1 MARRLR
7 LPLVLG
13 LLLGPWLL
21 IATACSIEYVPDAQ
35 GTPRPLLR
43 LPATPVSATT
53 QSAPLAAATAPA
65 GPTAA
70 APAST
75 PDLAPATPAPLSTP
89 ALRRLTEPGC
99 CSGVWWS
106 ADGSQVLYVDRPDE
120 GPAAIWGVDA
130 ATGVQEP
137 YSTVVGVLQHDDRF
151 AIVPILW
158 SAQSVTLHDRE
169 TGESWGLFGV
179 GSLPFVSPDGMR
191 IAYDGRVA
199 QEPLYANIRYAPIVV
214 ADLDGGNP
222 RSLVTIYGG
231 GIVGWFPDGSR
242 LLILGS
248 ETFGEERTSLWT
260 VNVTTGAT
268 AKVGDAAQLRDASIS
283 PDGAWV
289 AFLALFEK
297 DPALNTTWATN
308 VHSGEKRRLDFVGG
322 YEWVKS
328 EPATLVYVPVR
339 NAPDE
344 GFAVY
349 RLDVAAGE
357 RTRLVDPAQTP
368 LFIANG
374 DWALAPDGK
383 RFAFVSHEDYAIW
396 LLDMAP

>member
-53 QSAPLAAATAPA
+53 QSAPPAAATAPA
-65 GPTAA
+65 GPAVA
-70 APAST
+70 APSPT
-75 PDLAPATPAPLSTP
+75 PDLAPATPPPLPTLV
-89 ALRRLTEPGC
+89 LRRLTEPGC

-106 ADGSQVLYVDRPDE
+106 ADGSRVLYVDRPGED
-120 GPAAIWGVDA
+120 PAAIWGVDA
-130 ATGVQEP
+130 ATGIQEL
-137 YSTVVGVLQHDDRF
+137 YSTVVGVLQRDDRF
-151 AIVPILW
+151 AIAPILW
-158 SAQSVTLHDRE
+158 AERSVTLHDRE
-169 TGESWGLFGV
+169 TGESWGLFGI

-199 QEPLYANIRYAPIVV
+199 QEPLYANTRYAPIVV

-248 ETFGEERTSLWT
+248 ESYGEERTSLWT
-260 VNVTTGAT
+260 VNVTTGGT
-268 AKVGDAAQLRDASIS
+268 AKLADAAQLRDASIS

-328 EPATLVYVPVR
+328 EPATLVYVPMR
-339 NAPDE
+339 DAPDE

-357 RTRLVDPAQTP
+357 RTRLIDPARTP

-383 RFAFVSHEDYAIW
+383 QFAFVSHEDYAIW
-396 LLDMAP
+396 LLDMIP

>member
-1 MARRLR
+1 M
-7 LPLVLG
+7 LG
-13 LLLGPWLL
+13 LLLGLWLFF
-21 IATACSIEYVPDAQ
+21 ATACSIEYVPDAQ

-53 QSAPLAAATAPA
+53 QSAPPATAPA

-70 APAST
+70 APSST
-75 PDLAPATPAPLSTP
+75 PDLAPTMPPPLPTL

-106 ADGSQVLYVDRPDE
+106 TDGSQVLYVDRPDE
-120 GPAAIWGVDA
+120 GPAAIWGIDA
-130 ATGVQEP
+130 ETGVKEP
-137 YSTVVGVLQHDDRF
+137 YSTVVGVLQRDDRF

-158 SAQSVTLHDRE
+158 AEQSVTLHDRE
-169 TGESWGLFGV
+169 TGESWGLFGI

-199 QEPLYANIRYAPIVV
+199 QEPLYANTRYAPIVV

-222 RSLVTIYGG
+222 RSLLTIYGG
-231 GIVGWFPDGSR
+231 GIVDWFPDGSR

-248 ETFGEERTSLWT
+248 ESYGEERTSLWT

-268 AKVGDAAQLRDASIS
+268 AKLADAAQLRDASIS
-283 PDGAWV
+283 PDGVWV
-289 AFLALFEK
+289 AFLSLFEK

-308 VHSGEKRRLDFVGG
+308 VHSGEKRQLDFVGG
-322 YEWVKS
+322 YAWIKS
-328 EPATLVYVPVR
+328 ESATLVYVPMR
-339 NAPDE
+339 DAPDE

-357 RTRLVDPAQTP
+357 RTRLIDPAQTP

-374 DWALAPDGK
+374 DWALAPDGN

-396 LLDMAP
+396 LLDMTP